1 MQLVIRLDTYVT
13 ENCDVHTVLTFEA
26 EARLNNI

>member
-1 MQLVIRLDTYVT
+1 MLFKEMITVYT
-13 ENCDVHTVLTFEA
+13 ENHAKSITFEA